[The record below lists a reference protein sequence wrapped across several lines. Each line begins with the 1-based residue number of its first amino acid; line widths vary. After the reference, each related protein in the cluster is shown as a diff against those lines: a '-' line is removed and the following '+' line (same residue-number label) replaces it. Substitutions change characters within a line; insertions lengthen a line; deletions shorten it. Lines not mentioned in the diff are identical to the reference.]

1 MILLEKSEMKKRFKM
16 YKAGKAWVVA
26 PLVFFGLAAGL
37 SANVKAVA
45 ADTVSQAQKTTVTA
59 AASSQSKP
67 LIFVCHKNITGGLAT
82 RLALCRTAGLLG
94 PWHGEGHLWSTDPR
108 LPCQFVSGAACPKG
122 PGAHLAFHQ
131 LLSGKPPAHDGKHM
145 FLQDW

>member
-1 MILLEKSEMKKRFKM
+1 MKKRFKM

-59 AASSQSKP
+59 AASSQSQ
-67 LIFVCHKNITGGLAT
+67 TSTASSETTAT
-82 RLALCRTAGLLG
+82 SQATSTA
-94 PWHGEGHLWSTDPR
+94 S
-108 LPCQFVSGAACPKG
+108 VSDSVAATTATSEAKQQ
-122 PGAHLAFHQ
+122 A
-131 LLSGKPPAHDGKHM
+131 PAAK
-145 FLQDW
+145 